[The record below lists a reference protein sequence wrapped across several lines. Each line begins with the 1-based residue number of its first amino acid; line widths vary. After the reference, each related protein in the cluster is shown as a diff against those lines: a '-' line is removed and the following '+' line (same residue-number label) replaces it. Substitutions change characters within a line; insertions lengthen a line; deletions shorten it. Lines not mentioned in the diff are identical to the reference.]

1 MRLGRLEV
9 CSLGGQFRSQKANT
23 LRESGWNIPF
33 LVWEEK
39 TANKRDSTQ
48 LMWNESDYC
57 RIFLPAKRKDHSNL
71 FGICPNLFEN
81 SSLWKYATTLQ
92 RFLSFKKVFFSR
104 PHCTADLCRL
114 VWLLMPVL
122 GQSWYWLYPHVLSGP
137 PRLGF
142 VLSITFH
149 LTPRWNCLWKYM
161 NILTTA
167 PPIPVL
173 FIDVFWKPSEKDKL
187 NRQFPHKTRQG
198 ETKWIAELDL
208 LPSGPIFI

>member
-1 MRLGRLEV
+1 M
-9 CSLGGQFRSQKANT
+9 QKH
-23 LRESGWNIPF
+23 
-33 LVWEEK
+33 
-39 TANKRDSTQ
+39 
-48 LMWNESDYC
+48 Y
-57 RIFLPAKRKDHSNL
+57 KDFYHS
-71 FGICPNLFEN
+71 
-81 SSLWKYATTLQ
+81 
-92 RFLSFKKVFFSR
+92 KKVFFSR
-104 PHCTADLCRL
+104 PHCTASLCRL

-161 NILTTA
+161 NIQTTA

-187 NRQFPHKTRQG
+187 NRPFPHKTRQG

-208 LPSGPIFI
+208 LPSRWLDIHLALVDLCNCLPNNRKRCYYFYRTFKVSIPQQLSPPPFR